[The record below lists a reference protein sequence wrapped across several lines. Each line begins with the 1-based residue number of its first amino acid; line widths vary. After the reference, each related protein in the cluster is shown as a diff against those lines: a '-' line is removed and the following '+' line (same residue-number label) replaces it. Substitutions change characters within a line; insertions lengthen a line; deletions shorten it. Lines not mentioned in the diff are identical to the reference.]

1 VIGQPKAEPAVEM
14 KETPPEVE
22 RLLDTPVEIAQV
34 REQIKRLVGHQAPQM
49 VRTMIAGV
57 EKGNYLAMKYLFEMV
72 GIYPATI
79 PAEPESQDSFA
90 KILFRNLG
98 IEDESNPEAASS
110 QTKVT
115 EDSLSTAN
123 DATGHA
129 VE

>member
-1 VIGQPKAEPAVEM
+1 MGPPKAEPEVEM

-22 RLLDTPVEIAQV
+22 CLLDTPVEIAQV
-34 REQIKRLVGHQAPQM
+34 REKIKRVVGNQAVQM
-49 VRTMIAGV
+49 VETAIAGV
-57 EKGNYLAMKYLFEMV
+57 GKGNYLAMKYLFEMV

-79 PAEPESQDSFA
+79 PAEPDSQDSLA
-90 KILFRNLG
+90 KILLRNLG
-98 IEDESNPEAASS
+98 IEQEPDPETASP

-115 EDSLSTAN
+115 GDSLSTAN

>member
-1 VIGQPKAEPAVEM
+1 MKRPRAKLRVKM

-22 RLLDTPVEIAQV
+22 CLIDTPVEIAQV
-34 REQIKRLVGHQAPQM
+34 REQITRVVGNQALQM
-49 VRTMIAGV
+49 VETMIAGV
-57 EKGNYLAMKYLFEMV
+57 GKGNYLAMKYLFEMV

-79 PAEPESQDSFA
+79 PAEPDAQDSLA
-90 KILFRNLG
+90 KILLRNLG
-98 IEDESNPEAASS
+98 IGEEPAPETASS

-115 EDSLSTAN
+115 ADLLSTAN